1 MKAHYVSPNTS
12 HMDNALSIDTIHLS
26 IGHRLDPEMI
36 KSWKYIKG
44 ARIRKINTPLG
55 NIVLTYLQSKYNS
68 TLLIELSAAKF
79 LYGSNLS
86 ILDWKRLPELFA
98 KVQCIVSNEIGI
110 PELDICDFSIKRLDL
125 CVDHIFSDESDA
137 NTQMTMMKNI
147 FDSSV
152 NAKDY
157 YPGESYYIRSCKANV
172 KKGTKDKAAVF
183 KWYRKDLE
191 IKNRIKIKKTE
202 EDELPKK
209 PIIRYELTLPNLY
222 LRRLFVKDHVTSADI
237 INCNPVKLFSDG
249 LSLFN
254 GDNLDLAFLDN
265 SSLEKQR
272 ALAISGCESI
282 SQKRKTNYFFEA
294 VKSNTSYQA
303 KQFKKLISGL
313 KSNGFRS
320 KYNPMFRNFCKPNV
334 IK

>member
-44 ARIRKINTPLG
+44 ARIRKIDTPLG
-55 NIVLTYLQSKYNS
+55 NIVLTYFQSKYNS

-86 ILDWKRLPELFA
+86 VLDWKRLPELFA
-98 KVQCIVSNEIGI
+98 RVQCIVSNEIRI
-110 PELDICDFSIKRLDL
+110 PELDLNNFSFKRLDL
-125 CVDHIFSDESDA
+125 CVNHIFNDEAAA
-137 NTQMTMMKNI
+137 NTQMSMMKSIYDNSI
-147 FDSSV
+147 

-157 YPGESYYIRSCKANV
+157 YPGESYYIKSCKTNS
-172 KKGTKDKAAVF
+172 KKETKDKAAVF

-191 IKNRIKIKKTE
+191 IASRIKSKKAAA
-202 EDELPKK
+202 DELPKS

-222 LRRLFVKDHVTSADI
+222 LRRLFNKDHVTSADI
-237 INCNPVKLFSDG
+237 INCDPVKLFSDG
-249 LSLFN
+249 LSLFY
-254 GDNLDLAFLDN
+254 GDDLNLAFLDN
-265 SSLEKQR
+265 SSLEKQK

-282 SQKRKTNYFFEA
+282 SQKRKTNYFFDA